1 MSGKSGGSRPPIRI
15 SVGRSTSASAM
26 PADGAAGKGLSPT
39 TVTAP
44 PTTTTTAPVPIPAKQ
59 GGSAPIPIART
70 GTSGGSSSLGSSVG
84 TSYGSYGSSLA
95 GTSFPTRERGSSTSS
110 SLSFS
115 GGGGSTGAA
124 PRAVAKLR
132 VTRASTVPELRRP
145 HYFVD
150 VVDHAPARMRRD
162 CAVCAEPVDW
172 PREPAYML
180 CRRCLRPVH
189 TSCHTEGA
197 AVAALDCP
205 DEPGATAA
213 VPPAMAVVVE
223 NVTAALADKVAR
235 LDALDSSLAALQR
248 DRRMS
253 MAGGGRD
260 EDRDRRQQE
269 ERRLDLIRERAD
281 LLNGVLVGTSEISPE
296 ATRTWKVDEKP
307 SFKDRMLSALS

>member
-1 MSGKSGGSRPPIRI
+1 MSGISGGARPPIRI
-15 SVGRSTSASAM
+15 GVGRSTAAAAADSA
-26 PADGAAGKGLSPT
+26 GGKGPSPT
-39 TVTAP
+39 TASAAP
-44 PTTTTTAPVPIPAKQ
+44 PPTATATAPVPIPAKQ
-59 GGSAPIPIART
+59 GSSAPIPIART
-70 GTSGGSSSLGSSVG
+70 GTSAGSSSLGSSVG
-84 TSYGSYGSSLA
+84 TSFGSFGSSLA
-95 GTSFPTRERGSSTSS
+95 GTSFPARERGSSTSS
-110 SLSFS
+110 TLSVS
-115 GGGGSTGAA
+115 AGGGSAGGA

-132 VTRASTVPELRRP
+132 VTRASTAPELRRP

-150 VVDHAPARMRRD
+150 VVDHAPARGRRG

-172 PREPAYML
+172 PREPAYLL

-189 TSCHTEGA
+189 TSCHAEGA

-213 VPPAMAVVVE
+213 VAPPVAVVVE
-223 NVTAALADKVAR
+223 NVAAALADKVAR

-253 MAGGGRD
+253 AAGAGRD
-260 EDRDRRQQE
+260 EDRERRQQE
-269 ERRLDLIRERAD
+269 ERRLDLTRERAD
-281 LLNGVLVGTSEISPE
+281 LLNGVLVGASEISPE